1 MTTIVSFQKYNRA
14 HDRMGRFTTSG
25 SGQAVQGGGAGSVQT
40 ENSIADGTFM
50 HNGVLHRVNTTV
62 DFGDGEVSSH
72 VMASDSS
79 YTREQYFARIETEM
93 QILGLSPEAIQY
105 TKTAVEA
112 GEKQPWEQNEPT
124 NNWTTPLGEA
134 IVAYTGAESRFMNRD
149 LSLGKHLIHDLGT
162 TYGARV
168 LGGTA
173 HGSTAISAP
182 IKVGTV
188 AERQAFVDDVT
199 ARSKANGDSDSRTR
213 METER
218 AEVFARR
225 VNALDMAIA
234 GAPPLNH
241 GNPVTV
247 YRGSNNG
254 QGQLAAYKNAMANGE
269 SVTFRNFSSTSIDKQ
284 YAIGA
289 TKGNARE
296 PILLKITTTKG
307 LVLGT
312 TSNAKA
318 EKEVLLPRNMSVEIV
333 SITTKV
339 FNTVTRTVVE
349 MREVASPRPIDAT
362 IGKEIPLNKSF
373 KYNRNHD
380 RLGRFSSG
388 GGGSGQA
395 VQAGSG
401 GQVRQENALD
411 KLLEPTDDELE
422 KEYAAMDAPKIP
434 TAEEDYATL
443 SEIIGWSGGKVTSNL
458 VELTDEQL
466 GAVLRA
472 EDANNNMAAFT
483 AAGVSDVAMGYIEN
497 KLYQGSQRDLHELA
511 IEDYTSTAFAEI
523 NQILSTGRSVATMPK
538 DVRDTV
544 RQLDKAIRG
553 APPLAKNGESVTLY
567 RGIRGTR
574 KQMEFMAKAL
584 DTGKTI
590 SFKNFSST
598 SVIKQVGVFSSQ
610 QYAITE
616 VTRNGPAKPFVM
628 EIKAKK
634 GLVIGKHSSMHEE
647 AEVLLARGTTVR
659 VTGIRVEKT
668 PLMQRKEVI
677 IVEVEVVD

>member
-1 MTTIVSFQKYNRA
+1 MTAFVSFQKYNRA

-25 SGQAVQGGGAGSVQT
+25 SGQAVSGKPVGRIGNTNIFGDNRILTDQEV
-40 ENSIADGTFM
+40 NSIMDAEAMSFGASREATEYLETAMQVGTAVPHEENEPRNNWRTPTAD
-50 HNGVLHRVNTTV
+50 
-62 DFGDGEVSSH
+62 
-72 VMASDSS
+72 
-79 YTREQYFARIETEM
+79 
-93 QILGLSPEAIQY
+93 
-105 TKTAVEA
+105 AVEA
-112 GEKQPWEQNEPT
+112 
-124 NNWTTPLGEA
+124 
-134 IVAYTGAESRFMNRD
+134 YTGDQSRGINRD
-149 LSLGKHLIHDLGT
+149 LALGKHLIDHLGT
-162 TYGARV
+162 QYGNSSVSAV
-168 LGGTA
+168 IGGTP
-173 HGSTAISAP
+173 HGSTVISAP

-213 METER
+213 IETKR
-218 AEVFARR
+218 AEEFARR
-225 VNALDMAIA
+225 VNLLDDVIDN
-234 GAPPLNH
+234 APPINR

-254 QGQLAAYKNAMANGE
+254 QGQLAALEDAMATGKT
-269 SVTFRNFSSTSIDKQ
+269 VTFRNFSSTSLDREV
-284 YAIGA
+284 ALSA
-289 TKGNARE
+289 TSRRVDQE
-296 PILLKITTTKG
+296 PILLKISAVKG
-307 LVLGT
+307 VVIGRFSTNRL
-312 TSNAKA
+312 
-318 EKEVLLPRNMSVEIV
+318 EKEVLLPRNMEVRV
-333 SITTKV
+333 KSIAIKYID
-339 FNTVTRTVVE
+339 NIPRNVVE
-349 MREVASPRPIDAT
+349 LEQINTTFSPSQMAQMNVGKSLFVA
-362 IGKEIPLNKSF
+362 F
-373 KYNRNHD
+373 QKYNRNHD

-388 GGGSGQA
+388 GGGGGQA
-395 VQAGSG
+395 VQAGAG
-401 GQVRQENALD
+401 GQVQQENAMA
-411 KLLEPTDDELE
+411 KPKEPTDEELE

-443 SEIIGWSGGKVTSNL
+443 TEVIGWSGGKVTSNL
-458 VELTDEQL
+458 VDLTDEQL

-483 AAGVSDVAMGYIEN
+483 AAGISDKAMGYIEN
-497 KLYQGSQRDLHELA
+497 TLYQGSQRDLHELA

-523 NQILSTGRSVATMPK
+523 NQNLSTGRSVMTMPK

-553 APPLAKNGESVTLY
+553 APPLAENGESVTLY

-574 KQMEFMAKAL
+574 KQMEFMANAL
-584 DTGKTI
+584 KSGKTLA
-590 SFKNFSST
+590 FKNYSST

-610 QYAITE
+610 QYAINE

-647 AEVLLARGTTVR
+647 AEVLLARGTTIR
-659 VTGIRVEKT
+659 VNGIRVEKT

>member
-1 MTTIVSFQKYNRA
+1 
-14 HDRMGRFTTSG
+14 MGRFTTSG
-25 SGQAVQGGGAGSVQT
+25 SGQAVSGKPVGRIGRTNIFGDNRILTDQEV
-40 ENSIADGTFM
+40 NSIMDAEAMSFGASREATEYLETAMQVGTAVPHEENEPRNNWRTPTAD
-50 HNGVLHRVNTTV
+50 
-62 DFGDGEVSSH
+62 
-72 VMASDSS
+72 
-79 YTREQYFARIETEM
+79 
-93 QILGLSPEAIQY
+93 
-105 TKTAVEA
+105 AVEA
-112 GEKQPWEQNEPT
+112 
-124 NNWTTPLGEA
+124 
-134 IVAYTGAESRFMNRD
+134 YTGDQSRGINRD
-149 LSLGKHLIHDLGT
+149 LSLGKHLVDHLGT
-162 TYGARV
+162 QYGNSSVSRV
-168 LGGTA
+168 IGGTP
-173 HGSTAISAP
+173 HGSTVISAP

-213 METER
+213 METQR

-225 VNALDMAIA
+225 VNLLDDVIDN
-234 GAPPLNH
+234 APPINR

-254 QGQLAAYKNAMANGE
+254 QGQLAALEDAMATGKT
-269 SVTFRNFSSTSIDKQ
+269 VTFRNFSSTSLDREV
-284 YAIGA
+284 ALSA
-289 TKGNARE
+289 TSRRVDQE
-296 PILLKITTTKG
+296 PILLKISAVKG
-307 LVLGT
+307 VVIGRFS
-312 TSNAKA
+312 SNRL
-318 EKEVLLPRNMSVEIV
+318 EKEVLLPRNMEVRV
-333 SITTKV
+333 KSISIKYID
-339 FNTVTRTVVE
+339 NIPRNVVE
-349 MREVASPRPIDAT
+349 LEQINATFSPSQMAQMNVGKSLFVA
-362 IGKEIPLNKSF
+362 F
-373 KYNRNHD
+373 QKYNRNHD
-380 RLGRFSSG
+380 RLGRFSSGG

-422 KEYAAMDAPKIP
+422 KEYAAMDA
-434 TAEEDYATL
+434 ATET
-443 SEIIGWSGGKVTSNL
+443 EIIGWSGGKVTSSI
-458 VELTDEQL
+458 VDLTDEQL
-466 GAVLRA
+466 EEELRA
-472 EDANNNMAAFT
+472 DELRDNYEAFYK
-483 AAGVSDVAMGYIEN
+483 AGVSDEAMGYIEDT
-497 KLYQGSQRDLHELA
+497 LYQGSQRDLHELA

-523 NQILSTGRSVATMPK
+523 NQNLSTGRSVMTMPQ
-538 DVRDTV
+538 DVRNTV

-553 APPLAKNGESVTLY
+553 APPLAENGESVTLY

-574 KQMEFMAKAL
+574 KQLEFMAKAL

-616 VTRNGPAKPFVM
+616 VTRNGLAKPFVM
-628 EIKAKK
+628 QITAKK

-668 PLMQRKEVI
+668 PLMQRKEVT